1 MAILAECPRCHRK
14 QAGKNKKCSC
24 GEDLVK
30 AKRSQRVRYWITYR
44 VEGKQRKEA
53 VGFSIEDAR
62 AAEGKRRGQKR
73 ENRIF
78 EMLPEAK
85 MTFKEL
91 AEWYLELPA
100 VKNLKSRDRV
110 QGCLASFHPESVVY

>member
-1 MAILAECPRCHRK
+1 MAILAECPRCHKK
-14 QAGKNKKCSC
+14 QAGKNKLCSC

-44 VEGKQRKEA
+44 LRGGKQRKEA
-53 VGFSIEDAR
+53 VGFSIEEARDAD
-62 AAEGKRRGQKR
+62 GKRRGQKR

-91 AEWYLELPA
+91 TDWYVELPA
-100 VKNLKSRDRV
+100 VKKLVSVDDKSL
-110 QGCLASFHPESVVY
+110 QNAEIKCPP